1 MGKFVPSNGEG
12 VKLLLEAKLD
22 MLFCFFVCHQK
33 NCQYCTYLN
42 PVCPKGIEQVNHYH
56 IDKYPND
63 NGEVE
68 GQKWDIVGE
77 KSHCA
82 CDWVNRG

>member
-1 MGKFVPSNGEG
+1 MGKVVPSNGEG

-82 CDWVNRG
+82 CDWVNCG